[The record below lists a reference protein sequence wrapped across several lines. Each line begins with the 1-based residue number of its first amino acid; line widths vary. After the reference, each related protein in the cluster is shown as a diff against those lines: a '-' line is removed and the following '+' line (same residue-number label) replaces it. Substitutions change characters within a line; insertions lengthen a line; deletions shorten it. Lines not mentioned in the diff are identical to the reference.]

1 MKITRWASGGHFVF
15 FLKKPRGF
23 SPFPLAMSAMRNSTD
38 SSGWFKVVMSK
49 HGQKKVKEVQ
59 PPAFKPTASLP
70 VVSPVVPATK
80 ALPALSLLGM
90 LGLLLVSAPM
100 DGNCYLHC
108 AVCIL
113 KKADSKTLSSCSA
126 REVPVNTESPQFK
139 EFVDCVFNTVKSSG
153 VGGCLIEQLHFG
165 MYQRLHQSLK
175 YLLQE
180 DHFIALLQ
188 AAVAAKIVLESN
200 LIFTCP

>member
-1 MKITRWASGGHFVF
+1 
-15 FLKKPRGF
+15 
-23 SPFPLAMSAMRNSTD
+23 MSAMRNSTD

-70 VVSPVVPATK
+70 VVPPVVSLPATK

-90 LGLLLVSAPM
+90 LGLLVVSAPM

-113 KKADSKTLSSCSA
+113 KKADSKKHAATTHESLRAEMCA
-126 REVPVNTESPQFK
+126 ELLRNTF
-139 EFVDCVFNTVKSSG
+139 
-153 VGGCLIEQLHFG
+153 
-165 MYQRLHQSLK
+165 
-175 YLLQE
+175 
-180 DHFIALLQ
+180 
-188 AAVAAKIVLESN
+188 
-200 LIFTCP
+200 

>member
-1 MKITRWASGGHFVF
+1 
-15 FLKKPRGF
+15 
-23 SPFPLAMSAMRNSTD
+23 MSAMRNSD
-38 SSGWFKVVMSK
+38 WFKVVMSK
-49 HGQKKVKEVQ
+49 HGQNKVKDVQ

-113 KKADSKTLSSCSA
+113 KKVDSKKHAATTHDSLRAEMCVELLRNRCRVGTKSFISIFTTSSFGFC
-126 REVPVNTESPQFK
+126 NLF
-139 EFVDCVFNTVKSSG
+139 EFVPSCEINNNTKSA
-153 VGGCLIEQLHFG
+153 
-165 MYQRLHQSLK
+165 QRASILCK
-175 YLLQE
+175 AY
-180 DHFIALLQ
+180 
-188 AAVAAKIVLESN
+188 
-200 LIFTCP
+200 

>member
-1 MKITRWASGGHFVF
+1 
-15 FLKKPRGF
+15 
-23 SPFPLAMSAMRNSTD
+23 MSAMRNS
-38 SSGWFKVVMSK
+38 GWFQVVISK

-113 KKADSKTLSSCSA
+113 KKADSKKHAAT
-126 REVPVNTESPQFK
+126 TH
-139 EFVDCVFNTVKSSG
+139 D
-153 VGGCLIEQLHFG
+153 
-165 MYQRLHQSLK
+165 SLRAEMCAE
-175 YLLQE
+175 LL
-180 DHFIALLQ
+180 LNRWLN
-188 AAVAAKIVLESN
+188 K
-200 LIFTCP
+200 

>member
-1 MKITRWASGGHFVF
+1 MKITRWAAGGHSV
-15 FLKKPRGF
+15 FLKNLVLL
-23 SPFPLAMSAMRNSTD
+23 SIFPLAMSAMHN
-38 SSGWFKVVMSK
+38 SGWFKVVMSK

-70 VVSPVVPATK
+70 VVPPVVSLPATK

-113 KKADSKTLSSCSA
+113 KKADSKKHAKTTHDSLRAEMC
-126 REVPVNTESPQFK
+126 TELLR
-139 EFVDCVFNTVKSSG
+139 NRWVK
-153 VGGCLIEQLHFG
+153 
-165 MYQRLHQSLK
+165 
-175 YLLQE
+175 
-180 DHFIALLQ
+180 
-188 AAVAAKIVLESN
+188 
-200 LIFTCP
+200 

>member
-1 MKITRWASGGHFVF
+1 
-15 FLKKPRGF
+15 
-23 SPFPLAMSAMRNSTD
+23 MSAMRNSD
-38 SSGWFKVVMSK
+38 WFKVVMSK

-113 KKADSKTLSSCSA
+113 KKADSKKHAAT
-126 REVPVNTESPQFK
+126 TH
-139 EFVDCVFNTVKSSG
+139 D
-153 VGGCLIEQLHFG
+153 
-165 MYQRLHQSLK
+165 SLRAEMCAE
-175 YLLQE
+175 LL
-180 DHFIALLQ
+180 LNRWL
-188 AAVAAKIVLESN
+188 KK
-200 LIFTCP
+200 

>member
-1 MKITRWASGGHFVF
+1 
-15 FLKKPRGF
+15 
-23 SPFPLAMSAMRNSTD
+23 
-38 SSGWFKVVMSK
+38 MSK
-49 HGQKKVKEVQ
+49 HGPKKVKEVQ

-113 KKADSKTLSSCSA
+113 KKADSKKHAATTHDSLRAEMCA
-126 REVPVNTESPQFK
+126 
-139 EFVDCVFNTVKSSG
+139 EFLRNRC
-153 VGGCLIEQLHFG
+153 
-165 MYQRLHQSLK
+165 
-175 YLLQE
+175 
-180 DHFIALLQ
+180 
-188 AAVAAKIVLESN
+188 
-200 LIFTCP
+200 

>member
-1 MKITRWASGGHFVF
+1 MAIFFLTLPPMKITRWAAGGHSV
-15 FLKKPRGF
+15 FLKNLVLL
-23 SPFPLAMSAMRNSTD
+23 SIFPLAMSAMHN
-38 SSGWFKVVMSK
+38 SGWFKVVMSK

-113 KKADSKTLSSCSA
+113 KKADSKKHAATTHDSLRAEMCA
-126 REVPVNTESPQFK
+126 
-139 EFVDCVFNTVKSSG
+139 EFLRNRC
-153 VGGCLIEQLHFG
+153 
-165 MYQRLHQSLK
+165 
-175 YLLQE
+175 
-180 DHFIALLQ
+180 
-188 AAVAAKIVLESN
+188 
-200 LIFTCP
+200 